1 MKYGLPEAF
10 HLLQN
15 PPKKMEWKT
24 MVDKK
29 VNQFWID
36 FLVEDK
42 NSKSSL
48 NLMSV
53 NTCKIGQCH
62 PVWKTVRPNPI
73 DVEKAAI
80 KARILT
86 GTYTL
91 QSNRAKFNQHDVDP
105 TCLLCKEGPENRQHF
120 IFTCKI
126 TEPARKKFL
135 TKIIDTVQSSKLD
148 VDVSNLPTLLQLV
161 VDCSGII
168 GVNPQYEI
176 LRKNIEIFSRELVYS
191 IHICHSRLLGAMHKA
206 RSG

>member
-15 PPKKMEWKT
+15 PPKKLEWKT

-36 FLVEDK
+36 SLVEDN

-120 IFTCKI
+120 ILTCKS
-126 TEPARKKFL
+126 TEPPGRN
-135 TKIIDTVQSSKLD
+135 S
-148 VDVSNLPTLLQLV
+148 
-161 VDCSGII
+161 
-168 GVNPQYEI
+168 
-176 LRKNIEIFSRELVYS
+176 
-191 IHICHSRLLGAMHKA
+191 
-206 RSG
+206 

>member
-1 MKYGLPEAF
+1 MLSLFGQIIRDQNSMENKIAYKQIAIYDLISKSWFSKLKMVLMKYGLPEAF

-15 PPKKMEWKT
+15 PPNKLEWKT

-36 FLVEDK
+36 SLVEDK

-53 NTCKIGQCH
+53 NTCKIRQYH
-62 PVWKTVRPNPI
+62 PVWKT
-73 DVEKAAI
+73 
-80 KARILT
+80 ARILT

-120 IFTCKI
+120 ILTCKL
-126 TEPARKKFL
+126 TEPGQEEISDKNYRYCSIL
-135 TKIIDTVQSSKLD
+135 KIRCWCQQFVHTPPTGGGLQWNHRCQPTVWS
-148 VDVSNLPTLLQLV
+148 P
-161 VDCSGII
+161 
-168 GVNPQYEI
+168 P
-176 LRKNIEIFSRELVYS
+176 
-191 IHICHSRLLGAMHKA
+191 
-206 RSG
+206 